1 MKLQDALDQLA
12 RETQRARRRLMLER
26 GLRAGLMLLLAMGV
40 WAAIALAGAHALLP
54 LLAQTLTA
62 TAALALFVWLGWRAK
77 RAWRPPT
84 DAEARARLAL
94 DSRLD
99 AGAFDALRDQPAQYD
114 VFSMALWGRER
125 ERALERAEHAR
136 AGPPRPRLDDVDR
149 YKLRYVVLAALVGG
163 FVIAGP
169 NAGDRLSNAFIPD
182 PGPLLGDGPMAI
194 EAWVTP
200 AEYTH
205 GAPVS
210 LSDRLYQTIVTPPSV
225 EATVRLTG
233 PTGAPR
239 LVFEGVGGRRAAVF
253 TRAADGAWE
262 AHLALPG
269 AGQLKVVR
277 FHTRASWRIAPT
289 PDAAPTSA
297 FTQPIELLP
306 NERASIGW
314 RVADDFGVRR
324 LLLRV
329 RPVSPP
335 PGLVHADPVDTELEA
350 PAGDPREADGESQI
364 DVAAHPYAGMEVEA
378 QIVAVDA
385 LGQEGASEPMRVT
398 LPEKVFLQPL
408 ARAAVEIRRH
418 ILTDRRAYRPA
429 PNEPHR
435 TIPAGDILLGNER
448 IEIRDDSR
456 NPPLERAPDGVR
468 RAARLLDALM
478 MEPQDGYFRDLAVY
492 FGFRMARSE
501 LDTARNIGET
511 EVAADILW
519 RTALR
524 AEYGGAADARRA
536 LEEAQRALNEA
547 LAQNAPQQR
556 IQQLM
561 QALRDATQRYMQAL
575 VQQAMRNG
583 QRENADD
590 TQDQAQISQRD
601 IEEMMRQVQQLS
613 EQGRN
618 AEAQALLQQLNNILA
633 NLDVRLT
640 QRESQGQGSQG
651 QGTRQQ
657 QLQQSMDQLSQ
668 AMGDQRALRDD
679 TQQQQG
685 QQDQQGQQSQQGQ
698 QQNQQGQQQS
708 QAGGG
713 GNQQGGQGGQ
723 NLADRQSRIQQG
735 LSQAQRSA
743 DQAGSAPNPD
753 LDAAGRAMQQSEQA
767 LRAGDLR
774 GAETAQDTALDRLR
788 RGASQLSQQMHDGEQ
803 GDRSGSN
810 SGTDS
815 GGHDPLGRATNTG
828 GGDPSN
834 PDMHLNGNLS
844 GEMRARELFDEIRR
858 RADDPNRPEAERE
871 YLRRLLDTFDGT

>member
-12 RETQRARRRLMLER
+12 RETERARRRLMVER
-26 GLRAGLMLLLAMGV
+26 GLRAGLMLLLAIGAWGV
-40 WAAIALAGAHALLP
+40 VGLTGAHAMLP

-62 TAALALFVWLGWRAK
+62 TLALGIFVWLGWLAK
-77 RAWRPPT
+77 RAWRTPT
-84 DAEARARLAL
+84 QTEARARLASDSKL
-94 DSRLD
+94 DL
-99 AGAFDALRDQPAQYD
+99 GAFEALRDQPAQYD
-114 VFSMALWGRER
+114 VFSLALWGRER
-125 ERALERAEHAR
+125 ERALERAERAR
-136 AGPPRPRLDDVDR
+136 AGPPRPELDDVDPH
-149 YKLRYVVLAALVGG
+149 KLRYIVAIALVGALL
-163 FVIAGP
+163 VAGP

-200 AEYTH
+200 GEYTH
-205 GAPVS
+205 AAPVS
-210 LSDRLYQTIVTPPSV
+210 LSDRLNQTIATPPSV
-225 EATVRLTG
+225 TATVRLTG

-239 LVFEGVGGRRAAVF
+239 LVFDGVGGRRIALF

-262 AHLALPG
+262 AHLGLPG
-269 AGQLKVVR
+269 AGSLKIVR
-277 FHTRASWRIAPT
+277 FHTRAAWRIAPAA
-289 PDAAPTSA
+289 DAAPSAA
-297 FTQPIELLP
+297 FTQPIELMAG
-306 NERASIGW
+306 ERATIGW
-314 RVADDFGVRR
+314 RVGDDYGVRR

-350 PAGDPREADGESQI
+350 PAGDPRDADGQNQV
-364 DVAAHPYAGMEVEA
+364 DLAAHPYAGMDVEA

-385 LGQEGASEPMRVT
+385 LGQEGASQPMRVT

-429 PNEPHR
+429 PNEPRR

-448 IEIRDDSR
+448 IEIRDYGR
-456 NPPLERAPDGVR
+456 HPALERAPEGVR

-501 LDTARNIGET
+501 LNGARDIVDTG
-511 EVAADILW
+511 VAADILW

-547 LAQNAPQQR
+547 LAQNAPQSR

-575 VQQAMRNG
+575 VQQALRNG
-583 QRENADD
+583 QQESAED
-590 TQDQAQISQRD
+590 TQDQAQISQHD
-601 IEEMMRQVQQLS
+601 IEAMMRQVQQLS

-618 AEAQALLQQLNNILA
+618 AEAQALLQQLTNILA

-640 QRESQGQGSQG
+640 RRAEQGQGGQS

-657 QLQQSMDQLSQ
+657 QMQEGMDQLSQ
-668 AMGDQRALRDD
+668 ALGAQRALRDD

-685 QQDQQGQQSQQGQ
+685 D
-698 QQNQQGQQQS
+698 QQNQQGEQRQS

-713 GNQQGGQGGQ
+713 GAQQGGQGGQ
-723 NLADRQSRIQQG
+723 SLADRQSQIRQG

-743 DQAGSAPNPD
+743 NDAGADPSRD
-753 LDAAGRAMQQSEQA
+753 LDAAGRAMQESEQA
-767 LRAGDLR
+767 LRSGDLR
-774 GAETAQDTALDRLR
+774 AAETAQDAALDRMR
-788 RGASQLSQQMHDGEQ
+788 RGASQLSQQMRDGEQ
-803 GDRSGSN
+803 GGSAASASGN
-810 SGTDS
+810 DDS
-815 GGHDPLGRATNTG
+815 GRDPLGRSPNGA
-828 GGDPSN
+828 GDASSR
-834 PDMHLNGNLS
+834 DMRLNGNLS
-844 GEMRARELFDEIRR
+844 TDMRARELFDEIRR

>member
-12 RETQRARRRLMLER
+12 RETQRARRRLMFEC
-26 GLRAGLMLLLAMGV
+26 GLRASLTLLLAIGA
-40 WAAIALAGAHALLP
+40 WAVIALAGAHALLP

-62 TAALALFVWLGWRAK
+62 SAALAFFAWLGWRAK
-77 RAWRPPT
+77 RAWRAPT
-84 DAEARARLAL
+84 EAEVRARLAT

-125 ERALERAEHAR
+125 ERALERAER
-136 AGPPRPRLDDVDR
+136 TRVGPLRPKLDDLDP
-149 YKLRYVVLAALVGG
+149 YKFRYVVLVALVAG

-169 NAGDRLSNAFIPD
+169 NAGDRLTNALIPD

-205 GAPVS
+205 AAPVS
-210 LSDRLYQTIVTPPSV
+210 LSDRLSQTIVTPPSL

-239 LVFEGVGGRRAAVF
+239 LVFDGAGRRRTAVF

-269 AGQLKVVR
+269 AGQLKIVR
-277 FHTRASWRIAPT
+277 FHTRASWRIAPA
-289 PDAAPTSA
+289 PDAAPTAA
-297 FTQPIELLP
+297 FTQPIELLSS
-306 NERASIGW
+306 ERASIGW
-314 RVADDFGVRR
+314 RVGDDFGVRR

-350 PAGDPREADGESQI
+350 PAGDPREADGENEI
-364 DVAAHPYAGMEVEA
+364 DLAAHPYAGMDVEA

-385 LGQEGASEPMRVT
+385 LGQEGASQPMRIT

-429 PNEPHR
+429 PNEQRR

-448 IEIRDDSR
+448 IEIRDANR

-478 MEPQDGYFRDLAVY
+478 MDPQDGYFRDLAVY
-492 FGFRMARSE
+492 FGFRMARAE

-511 EVAADILW
+511 AVAADILW

-536 LEEAQRALNEA
+536 LEEAQRTLNEA

-613 EQGRN
+613 AQGRN

-640 QRESQGQGSQG
+640 QRDQQGQGSQG
-651 QGTRQQ
+651 QGTPQQ
-657 QLQQSMDQLSQ
+657 QMQQSMDQLSQ
-668 AMGDQRALRDD
+668 AMGEQRALRDD

-685 QQDQQGQQSQQGQ
+685 EQDQ
-698 QQNQQGQQQS
+698 QQNQQGQQQQQS
-708 QAGGG
+708 QAGGGG

-735 LSQAQRSA
+735 LNQAQRSA
-743 DQAGSAPNPD
+743 DEAGSAPNPD

-788 RGASQLSQQMHDGEQ
+788 RGASQLSQQMHDGEN
-803 GDRSGSN
+803 GDQSGSTA
-810 SGTDS
+810 GTDS
-815 GGHDPLGRATNTG
+815 SGRDPLGRAANG

-834 PDMHLNGNLS
+834 PNMRLNGNLS
-844 GEMRARELFDEIRR
+844 GQMRARELFDEIRR

>member
-1 MKLQDALDQLA
+1 MKLQDALHQLA
-12 RETQRARRRLMLER
+12 RETERARRRLMFER
-26 GLRAGLMLLLAMGV
+26 GLRAGLALLLAIGA

-54 LLAQTLTA
+54 LMAQTLTA
-62 TAALALFVWLGWRAK
+62 LAALALFGWLGWRAK
-77 RAWRPPT
+77 RAWRAPT
-84 DAEARARLAL
+84 ETEARARLAS

-99 AGAFDALRDQPAQYD
+99 LGAFDALRDQPTQYD

-125 ERALERAEHAR
+125 ERALERAGRAH
-136 AGPPRPRLDDVDR
+136 AGPPRPKLDDLDP
-149 YKLRYVVLAALVGG
+149 YKLRYAVLAALIGG
-163 FVIAGP
+163 FMIAGS
-169 NAGDRLSNAFIPD
+169 NAGDRLTSAFIPD

-210 LSDRLYQTIVTPPSV
+210 LSDRLGQTIVTPPSV

-233 PTGAPR
+233 PAGAPR
-239 LVFEGVGGRRAAVF
+239 LVFEGVGGPRTALF

-262 AHLALPG
+262 AHLALHG
-269 AGQLKVVR
+269 AGQLKIVR

-289 PDAAPTSA
+289 PDATPTAS
-297 FTQPIELLP
+297 FTQPIEFLP

-364 DVAAHPYAGMEVEA
+364 DLAAHPYAGMEIEA

-385 LGQEGASEPMRVT
+385 LGQEGASQPMRVT

-408 ARAAVEIRRH
+408 ARAAIEIRRH
-418 ILTDRRAYRPA
+418 ILTDRRAYRPPPA
-429 PNEPHR
+429 EPRR

-448 IEIRDDSR
+448 IEIRDDSLT
-456 NPPLERAPDGVR
+456 PPLERAPDGVR

-492 FGFRMARSE
+492 LGFRMARAE
-501 LDTARNIGET
+501 LGAARTIGET
-511 EVAADILW
+511 EIAADILW

-547 LAQNAPQQR
+547 LAQDAPQQR

-618 AEAQALLQQLNNILA
+618 AEAQALLQRLNDILA

-640 QRESQGQGSQG
+640 QREQQGQGSQQD

-657 QLQQSMDQLSQ
+657 QMQQSMDQLSRT
-668 AMGDQRALRDD
+668 MGEQRALRDD
-679 TQQQQG
+679 TQQQQS
-685 QQDQQGQQSQQGQ
+685 QRQDQHAS
-698 QQNQQGQQQS
+698 
-708 QAGGG
+708 GGG
-713 GNQQGGQGGQ
+713 GSQQGGQGGQ
-723 NLADRQSRIQQG
+723 HLADRQSRIQQG
-735 LSQAQRSA
+735 LSQAQRAAS
-743 DQAGSAPNPD
+743 DAGSASNPD
-753 LDAAGRAMQQSEQA
+753 FDAAGRAMQQSEQA

-774 GAETAQDTALDRLR
+774 GAETAQDTVLDRLR
-788 RGASQLSQQMHDGEQ
+788 RGASQLSQEMRDSDTRENGGSNAQA
-803 GDRSGSN
+803 SGS
-810 SGTDS
+810 DR
-815 GGHDPLGRATNTG
+815 DPLGRAS
-828 GGDPSN
+828 GDSGQGEGN
-834 PDMHLNGNLS
+834 GEGAFGMRLNGNLT
-844 GEMRARELFDEIRR
+844 GEMHARELFDEIRR

-871 YLRRLLDTFDGT
+871 YLRRLLNTFDGT